1 MWIDGRGLTHYGR
14 TSFEERKL
22 DELRAS
28 MTIEEKYKEKVEEA
42 CRWLDIILYSDPNT
56 IGIRVHPLA
65 YKSQKEVIND
75 FCARLTIEEKYKE
88 NVEEACRWLN
98 DILYSDPNN
107 LRNIR
112 VHPLAYN
119 SKKEIIDNFRNKL
132 KLSIK

>member
-42 CRWLDIILYSDPNT
+42 CRWLDIVLYSDPNT
-56 IGIRVHPLA
+56 IG
-65 YKSQKEVIND
+65 
-75 FCARLTIEEKYKE
+75 
-88 NVEEACRWLN
+88 
-98 DILYSDPNN
+98 
-107 LRNIR
+107 IR